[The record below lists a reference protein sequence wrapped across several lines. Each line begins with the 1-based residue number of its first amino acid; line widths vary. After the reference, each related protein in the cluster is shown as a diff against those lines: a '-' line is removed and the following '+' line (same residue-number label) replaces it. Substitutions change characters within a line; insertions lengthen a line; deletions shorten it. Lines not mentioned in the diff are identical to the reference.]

1 MRLKV
6 SADQRGINRAEIL
19 ASYRL
24 LRAATVRVT
33 SAASSAC
40 NKADYL
46 RAAELLRLTAD
57 GGRIV
62 AAKEDIEML
71 ADVALFEPDGDG
83 KRAYDRFLKGRTRKL
98 APADREVALKLAT
111 AFFSF
116 FRVAG
121 RHETA
126 GLWLEDLLADNRPI
140 WIVDEGLE
148 ASAPEGLCLAARLF
162 DAGDYHAGFGIV
174 IPLSDQMVDAYIAL
188 SAMPG
193 MAPTAGFLVPYIY
206 ANAIH
211 GAVG

>member
-33 SAASSAC
+33 NAASSAC

-83 KRAYDRFLKGRTRKL
+83 KRAYDRFLKGRTRKF

-116 FRVAG
+116 FRVAS

-140 WIVDEGLE
+140 WIVDEALE